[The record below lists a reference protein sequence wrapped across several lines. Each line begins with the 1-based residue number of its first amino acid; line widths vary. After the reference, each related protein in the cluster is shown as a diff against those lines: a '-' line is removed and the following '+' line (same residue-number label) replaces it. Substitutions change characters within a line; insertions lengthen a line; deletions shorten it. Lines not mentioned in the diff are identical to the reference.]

1 IATRRR
7 GARRTLHKRFRRF
20 LSCTPMEFLRD
31 LRLDRVRQDLLE
43 ASPGANIT
51 EVAMRW
57 GLTHLGRF
65 AARYRERYGESPS
78 ATLRRGRG
86 FVRLAPS
93 RPLNTRS

>member
-1 IATRRR
+1 MPKLLPRDLKKAVDRLEAEPSRSWTLDDLATVS
-7 GARRTLHKRFRRF
+7 GVARRTLHKRFRRF
-20 LSCTPMEFLRD
+20 LSCTQMEFLRD

-65 AARYRERYGESPS
+65 AARFR
-78 ATLRRGRG
+78 
-86 FVRLAPS
+86 
-93 RPLNTRS
+93 